1 MFLYEPINLPQI
13 PFTLSPHIK
22 TYTRLL
28 NNNYLRSY
36 DASSSTI
43 QNDIDGFGWIMLTS
57 ACLSRGAQG
66 YANKMNVGCEYTG
79 ERSYLNFELG
89 VLFVSRLQ
97 GYPDS
102 DRLYSSY
109 SNSCSCCK
117 DNGDRRII
125 KMPIPFNMRPQPYQ
139 IDPDEPEFSETPYFH
154 MMSRNSLISGPCSL
168 TPFGNW
174 FLNQGKNKDLNKDFK
189 NNM

>member
-1 MFLYEPINLPQI
+1 MVFYEPTILPQI

-28 NNNYLRSY
+28 IKEVLPSCET
-36 DASSSTI
+36 SSSTI
-43 QNDIDGFGWIMLTS
+43 QNGVDGFGWIMLTS

-66 YANKMNVGCEYTG
+66 YANKMNVGCEYTS

-89 VLFVSRLQ
+89 ILFVSRLQ
-97 GYPDS
+97 GYPES

-109 SNSCSCCK
+109 SKSCSCRK
-117 DNGDRRII
+117 DHDNKRII
-125 KMPIPFNMRPQPYQ
+125 KMPTPFNMRPKPYQ
-139 IDPDEPEFSETPYFH
+139 IDPDEAEFCETPYFH
-154 MMSRNSLISGPCSL
+154 MMSRKSLMTGLCSL

-174 FLNQGKNKDLNKDFK
+174 FLNQKKHK
-189 NNM
+189 